1 LPRQLA
7 KRHRTLLLP
16 SLRELLRCMLTQIV
30 GRVAKLCSRVESM
43 VEEVNVGRQLVS
55 SDLIVGLHV
64 TLKGP
69 FPLVGE
75 SELARESE
83 MARAK

>member
-1 LPRQLA
+1 VFY
-7 KRHRTLLLP
+7 KF
-16 SLRELLRCMLTQIV
+16 E
-30 GRVAKLCSRVESM
+30 GFRVT
-43 VEEVNVGRQLVS
+43 VNVGSEAQNYGI
-55 SDLIVGLHV
+55 IVGLHV

-83 MARAK
+83 MACFGLFCLLKNNIRN